1 MGEIVLGDFSL
12 QFSLNNPVSCIHAL
26 ALAKLKRFNKVVMET
41 DNLCEGVKVCLGNRI
56 WIIYPL
62 AETRLMWRPR
72 LVLERWNWKASVFGS
87 RPEFRWAPLPP
98 SL

>member
-62 AETRLMWRPR
+62 AETRHNVNHLAHVAAAIGARAVELESLR
-72 LVLERWNWKASVFGS
+72 LWFTS
-87 RPEFRWAPLPP
+87 
-98 SL
+98 